1 MDFEN
6 LDAYADAFKNFDV
19 GYCCLGTTRAQSG
32 AVCSHNLFLLV
43 TKDGVLAFNIMQTL
57 IDINFVTKLTL
68 VDLNWRRRRRFC
80 TDLGPLC
87 GSSSPLRRFELA
99 MVKPN

>member
-32 AVCSHNLFLLV
+32 AVSWQKFAYLF
-43 TKDGVLAFNIMQTL
+43 
-57 IDINFVTKLTL
+57 
-68 VDLNWRRRRRFC
+68 
-80 TDLGPLC
+80 
-87 GSSSPLRRFELA
+87 
-99 MVKPN
+99 